1 MADDSLIAWP
11 DVQRRIK
18 ALPRGAPYRLAQ
30 ELGMNSSYLYRKLKS
45 LDALTVGQARAIQAF
60 LDELPAETTDAPPH
74 DAALIPVFGYAAMGG
89 ADLIALNEGQIVEWM
104 RLPMGLEVGPGEWFI
119 VKGIGSSMEPRIFA
133 GDHLLIRRKHPPAYG
148 KDVLIEF
155 NDGSGLIKTYRGER
169 QGRVFAEQ
177 WNERKMVD
185 YDGASVKALH
195 GSVIKL

>member
-1 MADDSLIAWP
+1 MSDDELRAWP

-18 ALPRGAPYRLAQ
+18 ALPRGAPYQLAQ
-30 ELGMNSSYLYRKLKS
+30 ALGMNSSYFYRKLKS
-45 LDALTVGQARAIQAF
+45 LDELSVGQARAIAAF
-60 LDELPAETTDAPPH
+60 LAGVPTEPDGAPPG
-74 DAALIPVFGYAAMGG
+74 AGLIPVFGYAAAGG
-89 ADLIALNEGQIVEWM
+89 EDLIALNDGQIVEWM
-104 RLPMGLEVGPGEWFI
+104 PLPMGLEVGPGEWFI

-133 GDHLLIRRKHPPAYG
+133 GDPLLIRRKHPPSHG

-155 NDGSGLIKTYRGER
+155 SDGSGVVKTYRGER

-185 YDGASVKALH
+185 YDATKVKALH